1 MLELITL
8 LLQESLFFLGYITG
22 KSEFPKQLP
31 RQEEEALIV
40 RMLDGDDDARQT
52 LITHNLRLVSH
63 IARKYT
69 VPGHGADDLISIG
82 VIGLIKAVNSYKPH
96 AGTSLGTYAARCI
109 ENEILMTLRASR
121 KYRGDVSLQDS
132 VGTDGE
138 GNDITYMD
146 ILGTDPD
153 DLENAVIRRVTLEK
167 VHQVLSALPPRER
180 LVLEL
185 RYGITDGK
193 QHPQHEVA
201 EVLGISRSYVSRVE
215 KKAIGLLRE
224 AIQT

>member
-1 MLELITL
+1 MFELITL
-8 LLQESLFFLGYITG
+8 LMQECLFFLGYVTG
-22 KSEFPKQLP
+22 RSEFPKQLP
-31 RQEEEALIV
+31 RAEEEALIA
-40 RMLDGDDDARQT
+40 RMAEGDDNARQC

-69 VPGHGADDLISIG
+69 VPGYGQDDLISIG
-82 VIGLIKAVNSYKPH
+82 VIGLIKAVNSYK
-96 AGTSLGTYAARCI
+96 AASGTALGTYAARCI

-146 ILGTDPD
+146 ILGTEPD
-153 DLENAVIRRVTLEK
+153 EVDNAVIRRVTLEK
-167 VHQVLSALPPRER
+167 VHQVLTSLPARER
-180 LVLEL
+180 LVLEM
-185 RYGITDGK
+185 RYGLTDGK

-201 EVLGISRSYVSRVE
+201 KVLGISRSYV
-215 KKAIGLLRE
+215 
-224 AIQT
+224 

>member
-1 MLELITL
+1 MFDVIGL
-8 LLQESLFFLGYITG
+8 LLQEGLFFLGYVTG
-22 KSEFPKQLP
+22 RSEFPKQLP
-31 RQEEEALIV
+31 RAEEEALV
-40 RMLDGDDDARQT
+40 RRMGEGDDNARQV

-69 VPGHGADDLISIG
+69 VPGHGQDDLISIG
-82 VIGLIKAVNSYKPH
+82 VIGLIKAVNSYKPGS
-96 AGTSLGTYAARCI
+96 GTALGTYAARCI

-153 DLENAVIRRVTLEK
+153 DLENAVIRRVTLER
-167 VHQVLSALPPRER
+167 VHQVLSSLPPRER
-180 LVLEL
+180 LVLEM
-185 RYGITDGK
+185 RYGLTDGR

-201 EVLGISRSYVSRVE
+201 RVLGISRSYVSRVE
-215 KKAIGLLRE
+215 KKAIALLKE
-224 AIQT
+224 AIES